1 MATAMYA
8 NSPIASGYVAGIRV
22 VLCEP
27 VDEVRAALR
36 KMIESDSLLMVAA
49 ESRDW
54 ASCVADVEDFVPE
67 LLIVRS
73 SLVPWEW
80 KDRNREDPFG
90 PIVITLQEASNSA
103 VLPFPS
109 RSLSLPIDPDA
120 AFQSLDKAVADIY
133 NRKAKQLHYLVEQ
146 YVSSSPRPVPYEAIL
161 KGECDGL
168 SVAVR
173 AETIMAIVAAKK
185 CVVLHT
191 RSGRTMLRE
200 PIYRVAT
207 RLDPSVFI
215 RIHRSVII
223 NRDHL
228 ERWSADDKGSHLTLT
243 DGSQYPVGRNY
254 RDALT
259 LLRQSLS

>member
-1 MATAMYA
+1 MYA
-8 NSPIASGYVAGIRV
+8 NSPIASGYVGGIRV

-36 KMIESDSLLMVAA
+36 SMIESDSLLVVAA

-54 ASCVADVEDFVPE
+54 ASCMADVEDFVPE

-80 KDRNREDPFG
+80 KDRNLEDPFG
-90 PIVITLQEASNSA
+90 PVVITLQEASNSA
-103 VLPFPS
+103 VIPFPS
-109 RSLSLPIDPDA
+109 RSLALPIDPDA
-120 AFQSLDKAVADIY
+120 AFSSLDQAVAEIY
-133 NRKAKQLHYLVEQ
+133 NRKAKQLHYLVGQ
-146 YVSSSPRPVPYEAIL
+146 YVSASPRPLAYEAVL
-161 KGECDGL
+161 KGEFDGR
-168 SVAVR
+168 SIEVR

-207 RLDPSVFI
+207 KLDPSVFI

-228 ERWSADDKGSHLTLT
+228 DRWSATDKSTYLVLT
-243 DGSQYPVGRNY
+243 DGSRYPVGRNY
-254 RDALT
+254 RDALVS
-259 LLRQSLS
+259 LRQSLS

>member
-1 MATAMYA
+1 MYA
-8 NSPIASGYVAGIRV
+8 SSPIASGYVGGIRV

-27 VDEVRAALR
+27 VDEVRAVLR
-36 KMIESDSLLMVAA
+36 SVIESDSLLLVAA

-54 ASCVADVEDFVPE
+54 ASCLADVEDFVPE
-67 LLIVRS
+67 LLIVRR

-80 KDRNREDPFG
+80 KDRNTQDPFG
-90 PIVITLQEASNSA
+90 PVVITLQEGSNSS
-103 VLPFPS
+103 VIYFPS
-109 RSLSLPIDPDA
+109 RSLALPIDPDA
-120 AFQSLDKAVADIY
+120 VIQSLDQAVAEVY
-133 NRKAKQLHYLVEQ
+133 SRKAKQLHYLVRQ
-146 YVSSSPRPVPYEAIL
+146 YVSASPRPLAYEAVL
-161 KGECDGL
+161 KAECEGRM
-168 SVAVR
+168 VEVR

-191 RSGRTMLRE
+191 RSGTTLMRE

-228 ERWSADDKGSHLTLT
+228 ERWSANDKSSHLVLT
-243 DGSQYPVGRNY
+243 DGSRYPIGRNY
-254 RDALT
+254 RDALES
-259 LLRQSLS
+259 LRQSLS